1 MGKLIDLTGQKFVR
15 LTVVERGKCNKG
27 VVYWKCRC
35 DCGNVK
41 VISSNALLNYNS
53 KSCGCLQKQRASSA
67 NSTHKKT
74 RTKIYN
80 LYHLI
85 KARCY
90 KPYTN
95 NFKDYGGRGITMCD
109 EWLGK
114 NGFINFYN
122 WAINNGYKE
131 EILHNGKNKWTI
143 DRIDVNG
150 NYEPKN
156 CRFITNEEQAR
167 NKRNTVYL
175 TYNGET
181 LTQNEWAKKLDIY
194 AGAIQWR
201 LKKGWSVEE
210 ALSTPVKYGQRIK
223 KFRKEN
229 N

>member
-1 MGKLIDLTGQKFVR
+1 MGKFVDLTGQRFGK
-15 LTVVERGKCNKG
+15 LVVIERTENKG
-27 VVYWKCRC
+27 IEVRWLCKC
-35 DCGNVK
+35 DCGNQSIVASTRLK
-41 VISSNALLNYNS
+41 SGRTR
-53 KSCGCLQKQRASSA
+53 SCGCLKGETAKKVM
-67 NSTHKKT
+67 STHKKT

-122 WAINNGYKE
+122 WATNNGYKE
-131 EILHNGKNKWTI
+131 EILPNGKNKWTI

-156 CRFITNEEQAR
+156 CRFVTNEEQAK

-181 LTQNEWAKKLDIY
+181 LTQNEWAKKLNIY

-210 ALSTPVKYGQRIK
+210 TLSTPVKYGQRIRN
-223 KFRKEN
+223 FRKGE
-229 N
+229 